1 MIVDNED
8 GGLNIKFSRED
19 LVAMSPSDF
28 QLLKLFVEALTEECE
43 KEEVDDAAHSQ
54 TDSRPV
60 RRNDQIP
67 PGRLSTFRAIKF
79 GAIMP
84 IEPRNIAMGYDLRLS
99 VEPDEH
105 YISADTGRPAVSST
119 TRMEQNDRE
128 AD

>member
-1 MIVDNED
+1 MMIVDNED

-43 KEEVDDAAHSQ
+43 KEEVD
-54 TDSRPV
+54 
-60 RRNDQIP
+60 
-67 PGRLSTFRAIKF
+67 
-79 GAIMP
+79 
-84 IEPRNIAMGYDLRLS
+84 
-99 VEPDEH
+99 
-105 YISADTGRPAVSST
+105 TGRPAVSST